1 MRLEG
6 KCVLIT
12 GAGSGIGRALAV
24 EAARRGMTVALCGRR
39 ADALAKTAALLDAG
53 TAHIVIQAD
62 VTRPDDRR
70 MLVDRIRERWGK
82 LDVLINNAGIVTG
95 GAVESLNDDAL
106 ERVLATNVTAP
117 IALTRDLSPLLLA
130 AQPSRVVNVGSMF
143 GDIAFPLFAAYSAS
157 KFGLRGFSDRVAARI
172 SRSRRRRDL
181 RRAARD
187 QDRGR
192 GLAGNADHFGSAAPR
207 RSVGGRGGHL
217 ARRRKGRAERF
228 PTGPERMFI
237 LLQRLFPGLVDNA
250 VCKQMALTMPCV
262 QNCSNAAYERPA
274 SPAASS
280 GG

>member
-1 MRLEG
+1 MQLKG

-39 ADALAKTAALLDAG
+39 ADALAQTAALLGAG

-62 VTRPDDRR
+62 VTRPDARR

-82 LDVLINNAGIVTG
+82 LDVLINNAGIVAG

-117 IALTRDLSPLLLA
+117 IALTRDLLPLLLA
-130 AQPSRVVNVGSMF
+130 GRPSRVVNVGSMF

-157 KFGLRGFSDRVAARI
+157 KFGLRGFSDA
-172 SRSRRRRDL
+172 L
-181 RRAARD
+181 RREFR
-187 QDRGR
+187 DRGVGVTYAAPR
-192 GLAGNADHFGSAAPR
+192 ATKTEAVELAGNAHHFGSAAPR

-217 ARRRKGRAERF
+217 ARRRKGCVERLSKRARAD
-228 PTGPERMFI
+228 
-237 LLQRLFPGLVDNA
+237 VH
-250 VCKQMALTMPCV
+250 
-262 QNCSNAAYERPA
+262 
-274 SPAASS
+274 PAATAVS
-280 GG
+280 GPHRQRRLQTDGAPDRRLNDCLAPTRT

>member
-24 EAARRGMTVALCGRR
+24 EAGRRGMTVALCGRR
-39 ADALAKTAALLDAG
+39 ADALAKTAALLSAG

-95 GAVESLNDDAL
+95 GAVESLKDDAL

-143 GDIAFPLFAAYSAS
+143 GDIAFPLF
-157 KFGLRGFSDRVAARI
+157 
-172 SRSRRRRDL
+172 RRPN
-181 RRAARD
+181 RRAARRRHGAYRDSGRYHAARRSAYVGRSNPRALGQARCSD
-187 QDRGR
+187 QQRRHRRGR
-192 GLAGNADHFGSAAPR
+192 S
-207 RSVGGRGGHL
+207 
-217 ARRRKGRAERF
+217 RRK
-228 PTGPERMFI
+228 PE
-237 LLQRLFPGLVDNA
+237 
-250 VCKQMALTMPCV
+250 
-262 QNCSNAAYERPA
+262 
-274 SPAASS
+274 
-280 GG
+280 